1 MIPGQRPVLIGTP
14 QGIQPLGTAVA
25 AAVTGAPM
33 ARVDPFAPYGGVIK
47 IPAIPKP
54 RVDSFVPTIR
64 ITNMDNA
71 PQQNPQ
77 GMGNTGSSQ
86 YRTNQYNGQGQNSQN
101 SIASSI
107 VLSGVMLSNGAYAL
121 VDADNQS
128 LVLQPGDQ
136 LPNGIGKLTNINSDS
151 ITVRTTD
158 GQTVKVPITTGQSNT
173 GSQYGGAGQGYQG
186 QGYQGQGQGQGQPYV
201 PNGGYNSNH

>member
-1 MIPGQRPVLIGTP
+1 
-14 QGIQPLGTAVA
+14 
-25 AAVTGAPM
+25 
-33 ARVDPFAPYGGVIK
+33 
-47 IPAIPKP
+47 
-54 RVDSFVPTIR
+54 
-64 ITNMDNA
+64 MDNA